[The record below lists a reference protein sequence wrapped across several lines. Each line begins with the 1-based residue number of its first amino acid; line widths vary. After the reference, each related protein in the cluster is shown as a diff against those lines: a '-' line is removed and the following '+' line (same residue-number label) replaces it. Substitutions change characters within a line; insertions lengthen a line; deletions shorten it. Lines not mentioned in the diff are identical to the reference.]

1 MLRDDVI
8 LVTGAGGFLASRLLP
23 RLRQRVPEAR
33 IIAVSRRKIR
43 PFPGKGKKIN
53 ILLGDLRDSHVWKDL
68 PATITQVFHLAAVIP
83 WEQKLR
89 YKAQIV
95 SDNLLPLAHL
105 IEYSNKWKCLRQ
117 VVYSSSISVYP
128 QSLSRLNENSAY
140 KPAGIYGAVKLAGEY
155 LLLCLQ
161 SRGVRVVSLRYSSLY
176 GCGQYPSTVLPVM
189 IRDAIGKKKITVY
202 GSGAR
207 TQDFLECSD
216 AADAAVLAYASEAEG
231 VFNVGSGTP
240 VSMLSFAGMV
250 NKIFASNSAKVVYA
264 QEDEVYPGYK
274 INIDKARR
282 ILGYKPRFP
291 IEAGLNK
298 LKTEMRR
305 CRS

>member
-8 LVTGAGGFLASRLLP
+8 LITGAGGFLGSRLLP

-33 IIAVSRRKIR
+33 IIAVSRKKIR
-43 PFPGKGKKIN
+43 PFAEKGKKISF
-53 ILLGDLRDSHVWKDL
+53 LFGDLRDPELWEKL
-68 PATITQVFHLAAVIP
+68 PVTITQVFHLAAVIP
-83 WEQKLR
+83 WEQKLKQ
-89 YKAQIV
+89 KAKIV

-105 IEYSNKWKCLRQ
+105 IEYSNKWKRLRQ

-128 QSLSRLNENSAY
+128 QSLSRLDENSVCE
-140 KPAGIYGAVKLAGEY
+140 PVDIYGAVKLAGEY

-161 SRGVRVVSLRYSSLY
+161 ARGVRIVSLRYSSLY
-176 GCGQYPSTVLPVM
+176 GCGQYQGTVLPVM
-189 IRDAIGKKKITVY
+189 IRDATGKKRITVY
-202 GSGAR
+202 GNGSR

-216 AADAAVLAYASEAEG
+216 AADAAILAYTSDADG
-231 VFNVGSGTP
+231 VFNVGSGIP
-240 VSMLSFAGMV
+240 VSMLSLAGMV
-250 NKIFASNSAKVVYA
+250 NKIFAFNSAKVVRA
-264 QEDEVYPGYK
+264 QEDEVSPGYK

-298 LKTEMRR
+298 LKREMRR
-305 CRS
+305 